1 MVDTASRAHLFW
13 RLVAGPARQP
23 RHFGPAAVSL
33 RLNWAEYCRRQDQA
47 ACSDTNLLGRLLG
60 LSSGLSGRVDLQLGR
75 DYLQPIGPC
84 VFFSAPLVYERLPGK
99 SLAPPST
106 ARFD

>member
-1 MVDTASRAHLFW
+1 MADTASRAHLFW

-23 RHFGPAAVSL
+23 RHSGPAAVSL

-60 LSSGLSGRVDLQLGR
+60 LSWGLSGRVDLQLGR
-75 DYLQPIGPC
+75 HCL
-84 VFFSAPLVYERLPGK
+84 SAAYRAVCFL
-99 SLAPPST
+99 
-106 ARFD
+106 